1 MDAKLLLNQKNY
13 ILKNKKITD
22 TEIDEI
28 KESFRS
34 RMQDNMEDQLREEQT
49 NNVGATEEHLLL
61 ENRNLGEDTQQHV
74 AREKLKEEL
83 EIMWHKVRLLQMSER
98 QRLPNLIE
106 NNKIIRLK
114 KEINGIIEEILKENE
129 TDITDLN
136 RLIYAAETVITEK
149 VIKPGKTVKSR
160 QNKNSWKIR
169 IQKQISNWRKE
180 LSILVESGPGP
191 DNFKLNI
198 KKEKF
203 FSEIQINRP
212 QRSSTTDR
220 KLKAENTGK
229 GPTKQKI

>member
-22 TEIDEI
+22 NEIDEI

-34 RMQDNMEDQLREEQT
+34 HMQDNMEDQLREEQT

-61 ENRNLGEDTQQHV
+61 EDRNLGEETQQHV

-83 EIMWHKVRLLQMSER
+83 EIMWYKVRFLQISER
-98 QRLPNLIE
+98 QSLPKLIE

-149 VIKPGKTVKSR
+149 VMKPGKTVKSR
-160 QNKNSWKIR
+160 QNKSSWKIR

-180 LSILVESGPGP
+180 LSILAESGPGP

-198 KKEKF
+198 KKRKIF
-203 FSEIQINRP
+203 
-212 QRSSTTDR
+212 QRY
-220 KLKAENTGK
+220 KVTGPK
-229 GPTKQKI
+229 EVA